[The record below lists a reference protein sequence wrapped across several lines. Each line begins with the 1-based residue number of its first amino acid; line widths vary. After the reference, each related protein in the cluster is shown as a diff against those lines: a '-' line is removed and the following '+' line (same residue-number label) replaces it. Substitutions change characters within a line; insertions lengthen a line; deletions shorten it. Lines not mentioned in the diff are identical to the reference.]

1 MDNLATAGAG
11 SALTDV
17 PNEDKM
23 LDKRL
28 LVLALGMFAIGT
40 DGFVMAG
47 VLPEL
52 ANSFHVSISAAG
64 QVTTAYALSYA
75 LLAPIA
81 AAIAGNVP
89 RKTLLLLGLTVFVV
103 ANLAMAAAPNFGFA
117 IVMRV
122 LTGLS
127 AAMFAPTASGA
138 GVLLVQPHQR
148 GFALSVIIGGLTT
161 ATALG
166 SPMGSVIGALGDWRW
181 TMIFVSGLG
190 SLAFLGV
197 TAFLSDIPTP
207 PALNLAKRLTPLRDT
222 RVVLTLTTTL
232 LSMGGFF
239 TVYTYF
245 SVVFDRAVNGSP
257 LVFGALLVA
266 WGVAGTFG
274 NLFTGRLVD
283 RLGARKVLLT
293 VLTLAATDMVS
304 FSWTGANLWTAT
316 AAIVIWGAVSWSV
329 QAPQQSRLVSLQPD
343 LAPVVLG
350 LNNTG
355 TYLGVT
361 SAGIIGAVGIQTIGA
376 HNLGIVGAVLVL
388 FALAACEFTTWRI
401 TSAALATV

>member
-1 MDNLATAGAG
+1 MET
-11 SALTDV
+11 
-17 PNEDKM
+17 
-23 LDKRL
+23 RL

-52 ANSFHVSISAAG
+52 ANSFHVSISVAG

-75 LLAPIA
+75 LLAPTV
-81 AAIAGNVP
+81 AAIAGNLP
-89 RKTLLLLGLTVFVV
+89 RKMLMLSGLTIFVA
-103 ANLAMAAAPNFGFA
+103 ANLATAAAHSFGFA
-117 IVMRV
+117 IAMRLV
-122 LTGLS
+122 TGLG

-138 GVLLVQPHQR
+138 GVLLVPPERR

-166 SPMGSVIGALGDWRW
+166 SPMGSLIGALGDWRW
-181 TMIFVSGLG
+181 TMIFVSSLGLV
-190 SLAFLGV
+190 AFLGV
-197 TAFLSDIPTP
+197 TAFLSNIPTP
-207 PALNLAKRLTPLRDT
+207 PAVDLAKRLAPLRDS
-222 RVVLTLTTTL
+222 RVVLTLMTTL

-245 SVVFDRAVNGSP
+245 SVVFDRAVGGSP

-274 NLFTGRLVD
+274 NLFAGRLVD
-283 RLGARKVLLT
+283 RLGARKVLLM
-293 VLTLAATDMVS
+293 VLTLAAADMAS
-304 FSWTGANLWTAT
+304 FAWTGANLGTAV
-316 AAIVIWGAVSWSV
+316 AAIVIWGVFSWSV
-329 QAPQQSRLVSLQPD
+329 QAPQQSRLVALQPA

-361 SAGIIGAVGIQTIGA
+361 SAGIIGALGIQTIGA

-388 FALAACEFTTWRI
+388 FALAACEFATWRI
-401 TSAALATV
+401 TSVEFATV

>member
-1 MDNLATAGAG
+1 M
-11 SALTDV
+11 
-17 PNEDKM
+17 
-23 LDKRL
+23 DKRL
-28 LVLALGMFAIGT
+28 LVLAVGMFAIGT

-52 ANSFHVSISAAG
+52 ANTFQVSIGAAG

-75 LLAPIA
+75 LLAPTVA
-81 AAIAGNVP
+81 TIAGNMP
-89 RKTLLLLGLTVFVV
+89 RKMLLLAGLTVFIA
-103 ANLAMAAAPNFGFA
+103 ANLATAAAPNFGFA
-117 IVMRV
+117 ILMRV
-122 LTGLS
+122 LTGLG

-138 GVLLVQPHQR
+138 GVLLVPPQRR
-148 GFALSVIIGGLTT
+148 GFALSIIIGGLTT

-166 SPMGSVIGALGDWRW
+166 SPIGSVIGALGDWRW

-190 SLAFLGV
+190 SIAFLGV
-197 TAFLSDIPTP
+197 TVFLSDIPTP
-207 PALNLAKRLTPLRDT
+207 PALDLAKRLAPLRDS
-222 RVVLTLTTTL
+222 RVVLTLMTTL

-245 SVVFDRAVNGSP
+245 SVVFDRAVDGSP

-293 VLTLAATDMVS
+293 VLTLAAIDMAS
-304 FSWTGANLWTAT
+304 FTWTGANVWTAT
-316 AAIVIWGAVSWSV
+316 VAIAIWGVFSWGV
-329 QAPQQSRLVSLQPD
+329 QAPQQSRLVSLQPT

-361 SAGIIGAVGIQTIGA
+361 SAGIVGALGIQTIGA
-376 HNLGIVGAVLVL
+376 HNLGIVGAMLVL
-388 FALAACEFTTWRI
+388 FALAACEFATWRI
-401 TSAALATV
+401 TSAALAPV

>member
-1 MDNLATAGAG
+1 M
-11 SALTDV
+11 
-17 PNEDKM
+17 E
-23 LDKRL
+23 KRL

-75 LLAPIA
+75 LLAPTV
-81 AAIAGNVP
+81 AAIAGNLP
-89 RKTLLLLGLTVFVV
+89 RKMLMLSGLTIFVA
-103 ANLAMAAAPNFGFA
+103 ANLATAAAPSFGFA
-117 IVMRV
+117 IAMRLV
-122 LTGLS
+122 TGLG

-138 GVLLVQPHQR
+138 GVLLVPPERR

-166 SPMGSVIGALGDWRW
+166 SPMGSLIGALGDWRW
-181 TMIFVSGLG
+181 TMIFVSSLGLV
-190 SLAFLGV
+190 AFLGV
-197 TAFLSDIPTP
+197 TVFLSNIPTP
-207 PALNLAKRLTPLRDT
+207 PAVDLAKRLAPLRDS
-222 RVVLTLTTTL
+222 RVVLTLMTTL

-245 SVVFDRAVNGSP
+245 SVVFDRAVGGSP

-274 NLFTGRLVD
+274 NLFAGRLVD
-283 RLGARKVLLT
+283 RLGARKVLLM
-293 VLTLAATDMVS
+293 VLTLAATDMAS
-304 FSWTGANLWTAT
+304 FAWTGANLGTAVV
-316 AAIVIWGAVSWSV
+316 AIVIWGVFSWSV
-329 QAPQQSRLVSLQPD
+329 QAPQQSRLVSLQPT

-361 SAGIIGAVGIQTIGA
+361 SAGIIGALGIQTIGA

-388 FALAACEFTTWRI
+388 FALAACEFATWRI
-401 TSAALATV
+401 TSAEFATV

>member
-1 MDNLATAGAG
+1 M
-11 SALTDV
+11 
-17 PNEDKM
+17 
-23 LDKRL
+23 DKRL

-52 ANSFHVSISAAG
+52 ANSFHVSIGTAG

-75 LLAPIA
+75 LLAPTV
-81 AAIAGNVP
+81 AAIAGNMP
-89 RKTLLLLGLTVFVV
+89 RKMLLLLGLTVFVI
-103 ANLAMAAAPNFGFA
+103 ANLATAAAPSFGFA
-117 IVMRV
+117 ILMRV
-122 LTGLS
+122 LTGLG

-138 GVLLVQPHQR
+138 GVLLVPVHRR

-197 TAFLSDIPTP
+197 TVLLSNIPTP
-207 PALNLAKRLTPLRDT
+207 PALGLAKRLAPLRDS
-222 RVVLTLTTTL
+222 RVVMTLMTTL

-245 SVVFDRAVNGSP
+245 SVVFDRAINGSP
-257 LVFGALLVA
+257 LVFGALLVV
-266 WGVAGTFG
+266 WGAAGTFG

-283 RLGARKVLLT
+283 RLGVRKVLLT
-293 VLTLAATDMVS
+293 VLTLAAVDMVS
-304 FSWTGANLWTAT
+304 FAWTGASLWTAA
-316 AAIVIWGAVSWSV
+316 AAIVIWGAFSWSV
-329 QAPQQSRLVSLQPD
+329 QAPQQSRLVSLQPT

-355 TYLGVT
+355 TYLGVA
-361 SAGIIGAVGIQTIGA
+361 SAGIIGALGIQTVGA
-376 HNLGIVGAVLVL
+376 HNLGIVGALLVL
-388 FALAACEFTTWRI
+388 FALAACEFATWRI
-401 TSAALATV
+401 TPVAVATV

>member
-1 MDNLATAGAG
+1 MDR
-11 SALTDV
+11 
-17 PNEDKM
+17 
-23 LDKRL
+23 RL

-52 ANSFHVSISAAG
+52 ANSFHVGIGAAG

-75 LLAPIA
+75 LLAPTV
-81 AAIAGNVP
+81 AAIAGNLP
-89 RKTLLLLGLTVFVV
+89 RKMLMLLGLTIFVA
-103 ANLAMAAAPNFGFA
+103 ANLATAAAPGFGFA
-117 IVMRV
+117 IAMRL
-122 LTGLS
+122 LTGLG

-138 GVLLVQPHQR
+138 GVFLVPPQRR

-166 SPMGSVIGALGDWRW
+166 SPMGSLIGALGDWRW
-181 TMIFVSGLG
+181 TMIFVSSLGL
-190 SLAFLGV
+190 LAFIGV
-197 TAFLSDIPTP
+197 TVFLSNITTP
-207 PALNLAKRLTPLRDT
+207 PPADLAKRLAPLRDS
-222 RVVLTLTTTL
+222 RVVLTLLTTL

-245 SVVFDRAVNGSP
+245 SVVFDRAVGGSP

-274 NLFTGRLVD
+274 NLFAGRLVD
-283 RLGARKVLLT
+283 RLGARKVLLL
-293 VLTLAATDMVS
+293 VLTLAAVDMAS
-304 FSWTGANLWTAT
+304 FAWTGANLWTAV
-316 AAIVIWGAVSWSV
+316 AAIVNWGVFSWSV
-329 QAPQQSRLVSLQPD
+329 QAPQQSRLVSLQPA

-361 SAGIIGAVGIQTIGA
+361 SAGIIGALSIQTIGA

-388 FALAACEFTTWRI
+388 LALAACEFTTWRI
-401 TSAALATV
+401 TSVELATV

>member
-1 MDNLATAGAG
+1 M
-11 SALTDV
+11 
-17 PNEDKM
+17 
-23 LDKRL
+23 DKRL

-52 ANSFHVSISAAG
+52 ANSFHISIGAAG
-64 QVTTAYALSYA
+64 QMTTAYALSYA
-75 LLAPIA
+75 LLAPTV
-81 AAIAGNVP
+81 AAIAGNMP
-89 RKTLLLLGLTVFVV
+89 RKMLLLLGLAVFIV
-103 ANLAMAAAPNFGFA
+103 ANLATAAAPNFVFA

-122 LTGLS
+122 LTGVG
-127 AAMFAPTASGA
+127 AAMFAPTASGV
-138 GVLLVQPHQR
+138 GVLLVPPQRR

-166 SPMGSVIGALGDWRW
+166 SPTGSVIGALGDWRW

-197 TAFLSDIPTP
+197 TIFLSNIPTP
-207 PALNLAKRLTPLRDT
+207 TALDLAKRLAPLRDS
-222 RVVLTLTTTL
+222 RVVLTLMTTL
-232 LSMGGFF
+232 LAMGGFF

-245 SVVFDRAVNGSP
+245 SVVFDRAINGNP

-283 RLGARKVLLT
+283 HLGSRKVLLT
-293 VLTLAATDMVS
+293 VLTLAAIDMML
-304 FSWTGANLWTAT
+304 FGWTGANLWTAT
-316 AAIVIWGAVSWSV
+316 VAIVIWGVFSWSV
-329 QAPQQSRLVSLQPD
+329 QAPQQSRLVSLQPT

-361 SAGIIGAVGIQTIGA
+361 SAGIIGAFGIQTIGA
-376 HNLGIVGAVLVL
+376 HNLGIVAAALVL
-388 FALAACEFTTWRI
+388 FALAASEFATWQI
-401 TSAALATV
+401 TSAALATI

>member
-1 MDNLATAGAG
+1 M
-11 SALTDV
+11 
-17 PNEDKM
+17 
-23 LDKRL
+23 DKRL

-52 ANSFHVSISAAG
+52 ANSFHVGIGAAG

-75 LLAPIA
+75 LLAPTV
-81 AAIAGNVP
+81 AAIAGNLP
-89 RKTLLLLGLTVFVV
+89 RKMLMLLGLTIFVA
-103 ANLAMAAAPNFGFA
+103 ANLATAAAPSFGFA
-117 IVMRV
+117 IAMRL
-122 LTGLS
+122 LTGLG

-138 GVLLVQPHQR
+138 GVLLVPVHRR

-197 TAFLSDIPTP
+197 TVLLSNIPTP
-207 PALNLAKRLTPLRDT
+207 PALGLAKRLAPLRDS
-222 RVVLTLTTTL
+222 RVVMTLMTTL

-245 SVVFDRAVNGSP
+245 SVVFDRAINGSP
-257 LVFGALLVA
+257 LVFGALLVV
-266 WGVAGTFG
+266 WGAAGTFG

-283 RLGARKVLLT
+283 RLGVRKVLLT
-293 VLTLAATDMVS
+293 VLTLAAVDMVS
-304 FSWTGANLWTAT
+304 FAWTGASLWT
-316 AAIVIWGAVSWSV
+316 AIVIWGAFSWSV
-329 QAPQQSRLVSLQPD
+329 QAPQQSRLVSLQPT

-361 SAGIIGAVGIQTIGA
+361 SAGILGALGIQTVGA
-376 HNLGIVGAVLVL
+376 HNLGIVGALLVL
-388 FALAACEFTTWRI
+388 FALAASEFATRRI
-401 TSAALATV
+401 TPVAVATV

>member
-1 MDNLATAGAG
+1 M
-11 SALTDV
+11 
-17 PNEDKM
+17 
-23 LDKRL
+23 DKRL
-28 LVLALGMFAIGT
+28 LVLAVGMFAIGT

-52 ANSFHVSISAAG
+52 ANTFQVSIGAAG

-75 LLAPIA
+75 LLAPTVA
-81 AAIAGNVP
+81 TIAGNMP
-89 RKTLLLLGLTVFVV
+89 RKMLLLAGLTVFIA
-103 ANLAMAAAPNFGFA
+103 ANLATAAAPNFGFA
-117 IVMRV
+117 ILMRV
-122 LTGLS
+122 LTGLG

-138 GVLLVQPHQR
+138 GVLLVPPQRR
-148 GFALSVIIGGLTT
+148 GFALSIIIGGLTT

-166 SPMGSVIGALGDWRW
+166 SPIGSVIGALGDWRW

-190 SLAFLGV
+190 SIAFLGV
-197 TAFLSDIPTP
+197 TVFLSDIPTP
-207 PALNLAKRLTPLRDT
+207 PALDLAKRLAPLRDS
-222 RVVLTLTTTL
+222 RVVLTLMTTL

-245 SVVFDRAVNGSP
+245 SVVFDRAVDGSP

-293 VLTLAATDMVS
+293 VLTLAAIDMAS
-304 FSWTGANLWTAT
+304 FTWTGANVWTAT
-316 AAIVIWGAVSWSV
+316 VAIAIWGVFSWGV
-329 QAPQQSRLVSLQPD
+329 QAPQQSRLVSLQPT

-361 SAGIIGAVGIQTIGA
+361 SAGIVGALGIQTIGA
-376 HNLGIVGAVLVL
+376 HNLGIVGAMLVL
-388 FALAACEFTTWRI
+388 FALAACEFATWRI
-401 TSAALATV
+401 TSVALAPV

>member
-1 MDNLATAGAG
+1 M
-11 SALTDV
+11 
-17 PNEDKM
+17 
-23 LDKRL
+23 DKRL

-52 ANSFHVSISAAG
+52 ASSFQVSIGAAG

-75 LLAPIA
+75 LLAPTV
-81 AAIAGNVP
+81 AAIAGNMS
-89 RKTLLLLGLTVFVV
+89 RKKLLLLGLTVFVV
-103 ANLAMAAAPNFGFA
+103 ANLATAAAPSFGFA

-122 LTGLS
+122 ITGLG
-127 AAMFAPTASGA
+127 AAMFAPTASGV
-138 GVLLVQPHQR
+138 GTLLVPPDRR
-148 GFALSVIIGGLTT
+148 GFALSIIIGGLTT

-181 TMIFVSGLG
+181 TMIFVAGLG

-197 TAFLSDIPTP
+197 TVFLSDIPAS
-207 PALNLAKRLTPLRDT
+207 PALDLSKRLAPLRDF
-222 RVVLTLTTTL
+222 RVVLTLMTTL

-257 LVFGALLVA
+257 LVFGALLVV
-266 WGVAGTFG
+266 WGVAGTLG

-293 VLTLAATDMVS
+293 VLTLAAIDMVS
-304 FSWTGANLWTAT
+304 FTWTGATLWMAT
-316 AAIVIWGAVSWSV
+316 AAILIWGVFSWSV
-329 QAPQQSRLVSLQPD
+329 QAPQQSRLVALQPAV
-343 LAPVVLG
+343 APVVLG

-361 SAGIIGAVGIQTIGA
+361 SAGIIGALGIHTIGA
-376 HNLGIVGAVLVL
+376 HNLGIIGAVLVL
-388 FALAACEFTTWRI
+388 LALAACEFATWRI
-401 TSAALATV
+401 TSTAVATI

>member
-1 MDNLATAGAG
+1 
-11 SALTDV
+11 
-17 PNEDKM
+17 
-23 LDKRL
+23 
-28 LVLALGMFAIGT
+28 
-40 DGFVMAG
+40 
-47 VLPEL
+47 
-52 ANSFHVSISAAG
+52 
-64 QVTTAYALSYA
+64 
-75 LLAPIA
+75 
-81 AAIAGNVP
+81 
-89 RKTLLLLGLTVFVV
+89 
-103 ANLAMAAAPNFGFA
+103 
-117 IVMRV
+117 VMRV
-122 LTGLS
+122 LTGLG

-138 GVLLVQPHQR
+138 GVLLVPPHRR
-148 GFALSVIIGGLTT
+148 GFALSTIIGGLTV

-197 TAFLSDIPTP
+197 VVFLSDIPTP
-207 PALNLAKRLTPLRDT
+207 PALGLAKRLAPLRDS
-222 RVVLTLTTTL
+222 RVVLTLMTTL

-283 RLGARKVLLT
+283 RLGAREVLLS
-293 VLTLAATDMVS
+293 VLTLAAIDMLS
-304 FSWTGANLWTAT
+304 FAWTRANLWTAA
-316 AAIVIWGAVSWSV
+316 AAIVIWGAASWSV
-329 QAPQQSRLVSLQPD
+329 QAPQQSRLVSLQPT

-361 SAGIIGAVGIQTIGA
+361 SAGIIGALGIRTIGA

-388 FALAACEFTTWRI
+388 FALATCEFATRKI

>member
-1 MDNLATAGAG
+1 M
-11 SALTDV
+11 
-17 PNEDKM
+17 
-23 LDKRL
+23 DKRL

-52 ANSFHVSISAAG
+52 ARSFQVSISAAG

-75 LLAPIA
+75 LLAPTVA
-81 AAIAGNVP
+81 ALAGNVP
-89 RKTLLLLGLTVFVV
+89 RKRLMLSGLTIFII
-103 ANLAMAAAPNFGFA
+103 ANMATAAAPNFAFA
-117 IVMRV
+117 ILTRV
-122 LTGLS
+122 ITGLG
-127 AAMFAPTASGA
+127 AAMFAPTASGT
-138 GVLLVQPHQR
+138 GVLLVPAHRR
-148 GFALSVIIGGLTT
+148 GFALSVVIGGLTT

-181 TMIFVSGLG
+181 TMIFVSALG
-190 SLAFLGV
+190 GLAFLGV
-197 TAFLSDIPTP
+197 TVFLSGLPTP
-207 PALNLAKRLTPLRDT
+207 PTIGLAKRLAPLQDT
-222 RVVLTLTTTL
+222 RVVLTLMTTL

-245 SVVFDRAVNGSP
+245 SVVFDRAIGGSP
-257 LVFGALLVA
+257 LVLGALLVA
-266 WGVAGTFG
+266 WGVAGTAG

-283 RLGARKVLLT
+283 RLGSRKVLLT
-293 VLTLAATDMVS
+293 VLTLAAIDMVS
-304 FSWTGANLWTAT
+304 FSWTGANIWTAVV
-316 AAIVIWGAVSWSV
+316 AILIWGLFSWSV
-329 QAPQQSRLVSLQPD
+329 QAPQQSRLVSLQPT

-361 SAGIIGAVGIQTIGA
+361 SAGILGAIGVQTIGA

-388 FALAACEFTTWRI
+388 FALAASEFATWRI
-401 TSAALATV
+401 TNRALAAAAA

>member
-1 MDNLATAGAG
+1 M
-11 SALTDV
+11 
-17 PNEDKM
+17 
-23 LDKRL
+23 DKRL

-52 ANSFHVSISAAG
+52 ADSFHIGIGAAG
-64 QVTTAYALSYA
+64 QMTTAYALSYA
-75 LLAPIA
+75 LLAPTV
-81 AAIAGNVP
+81 AAIAGNMP
-89 RKTLLLLGLTVFVV
+89 RKMLLLLGLAVFIV
-103 ANLAMAAAPNFGFA
+103 ANLATAAAPNFVFA
-117 IVMRV
+117 IAMRL
-122 LTGLS
+122 LTGLG

-138 GVLLVQPHQR
+138 GVLLVPPQRR

-166 SPMGSVIGALGDWRW
+166 SPMGSLIGALGDWRW
-181 TMIFVSGLG
+181 TMIFVSSLGL
-190 SLAFLGV
+190 LAFIGV
-197 TAFLSDIPTP
+197 TVFLSNIPTP
-207 PALNLAKRLTPLRDT
+207 PPVDLAKRLAPLRDS
-222 RVVLTLTTTL
+222 RVVLTLLTTL

-245 SVVFDRAVNGSP
+245 SVVFDRAVGGSP

-274 NLFTGRLVD
+274 NLFAGRLVD
-283 RLGARKVLLT
+283 RLGARKVLLL
-293 VLTLAATDMVS
+293 VLTLAAVDMAS
-304 FSWTGANLWTAT
+304 FAWTGANLWTAV
-316 AAIVIWGAVSWSV
+316 AAIVIWGVFSWSV
-329 QAPQQSRLVSLQPD
+329 QAPQQSRLVSLQPA

-361 SAGIIGAVGIQTIGA
+361 SAGIIGALSIQTIGA

-388 FALAACEFTTWRI
+388 LALAASEFATWRI
-401 TSAALATV
+401 TSVELATV